1 VVKLSK
7 YIGDDNRER
16 CLVMR
21 GCPWKVTAEEIIG
34 FFDGYGALT
43 SEDIFIEEYNGKR
56 TGSALVIFENR
67 EVAQDAKAALQKNE
81 IGAEARYVE
90 LYSHEQ
96 EFMQK
101 ICNLQPSD

>member
-1 VVKLSK
+1 MKLSK
-7 YIGDDNRER
+7 YIGEDNRAR

-34 FFDGYGALT
+34 IFEGYGALT

-56 TGSALVIFENR
+56 TGSALVIFENP